1 MRVHTSTHWGKHAAA
16 LAALLALVVATP
28 LAAQSIVGA
37 WFSDTPGKQPSSAT
51 VFLPNGY
58 YYNIENTLPSEA
70 PASVAG
76 FERGTYAWN
85 PATGAFSATPLR
97 DTNGETGLSVL
108 GGVPGV
114 RIAIDGNVATVLAPN
129 GTMIATAARVTGAS
143 PIVGGWLFGDASMPD
158 RSAALVFLPNDVYF
172 FAEDGDPT
180 ADPDG
185 NDGIEIG
192 TYTWDSTS
200 GALASS
206 RAGATYVDTN
216 GGWGL
221 STAGAVTARV
231 SADGQTATFTAS
243 SGTAMFARVGP
254 VSATPDSVVEYYHAA
269 FDHYFITA
277 SADEISK
284 LDAGTFVGWA
294 RTGRTFRNY
303 PLNTLGA
310 HNVCRFFSTSFA
322 PKSSHFYTPF
332 RDECATVQ
340 RNPNWQFEGAVFG
353 LALPN
358 DYGECAAGTLPL
370 YRLYN
375 NGQGQAP
382 NHRYTTSVVVRASMI
397 AAGWIPEGSGADGVI
412 GCVPV

>member
-1 MRVHTSTHWGKHAAA
+1 MRSSTHWGKHLAA
-16 LAALLALVVATP
+16 LATLVAVVVAAP
-28 LAAQSIVGA
+28 VAAQSIVGA
-37 WFSDTPGKQPSSAT
+37 WFSDTPGRQPSSVS

-58 YYNIENTLPSEA
+58 YYNIENALPSEA

-76 FERGTYAWN
+76 FERGAYTWN
-85 PATGAFSATPLR
+85 PAMGAFTATTLR
-97 DTNGETGLSVL
+97 DTNGETGLSAL

-114 RIAIDGNVATVLAPN
+114 RVALDGNVAAVLAPN
-129 GTMIATAARVTGAS
+129 GAMVATATRVAGAS
-143 PIVGGWLFGDASMPD
+143 PIVGAWFFGDASAPD
-158 RSAALVFLPNDVYF
+158 RSAALIFLPNDVYF
-172 FAEDGDPT
+172 FAQDGDPT
-180 ADPDG
+180 ADPSG
-185 NDGIEIG
+185 SDGIEIG
-192 TYTWDSTS
+192 TYAWDPWS

-221 STAGAVTARV
+221 SNAGAVTVRV
-231 SADGQTATFTAS
+231 SPDSLTATLTT
-243 SGTAMFARVGP
+243 SGGTTILSRVGAANAAP
-254 VSATPDSVVEYYHAA
+254 ESVVEYYHAA

-277 SADEISK
+277 SADEVTK
-284 LDAGTFVGWA
+284 LDAGVFVGWV

-303 PLNTLGA
+303 PLNTVGA

-322 PKSSHFYTPF
+322 PKTSLFCTPF

-340 RNPNWQFEGAVFG
+340 RNPNWQFEGAVLA

-358 DYGECAAGTLPL
+358 EDGEYSAGTLPL

-412 GCVPV
+412 GCVPL